1 VAMRRGVGVVLTIL
15 ILGILVSVGGMAM
28 LFMMVGRQPSVVSN
42 SVLTLRIEGDL
53 EETSSY
59 SVFGGIGSRR
69 PPSVRSL
76 VENLH
81 KAKVD
86 SRITGIVIKPFNLTS
101 AYWGKIQEIRDA
113 IIDYRKS
120 GKKAVAYLEYGGTRE
135 YFVATGCDKVYL
147 TPSSPLDLA
156 GLATYTVFMRGTLDK
171 IGATADYHKIGDYKT
186 APNQMTE
193 KTFTPAHR
201 EMEEA
206 LTEDFFE
213 QLVQGVA
220 DGRKKSVADVRA
232 LIDDGPFLPEKAKAA
247 GLVDDVKYED
257 LLDEKA
263 PAGAGKSVTKI
274 EADEYTRVTQESLG
288 LGRGPKIAV
297 IYAVGLINSGR
308 SGYDPLN
315 GPVVGSD
322 TIVEYVRKAR
332 KDSSIRAIVLRIDS
346 PGGSVIASDVI
357 WRELSLART
366 GTNAKPVVA
375 SMSDL
380 AASGGYYI
388 AMAASDVVAQPGTLT
403 GSIGIYGGK
412 IVTGGTYEKL
422 GMNIEAIS
430 RGKNAEMDSPV
441 RPFSASEGAK
451 MDEQLQEF
459 YTQFVAKVADAR
471 KMTPEM
477 VDGVARGHV
486 WTGKQAKHL
495 KLVDELGGLDR
506 AIAIAKD
513 RAKIPASQNVELVN
527 YPPKRSLFDVLS
539 ESFGNSTDNR
549 AELAALLGFA
559 DRRAVGILTAP
570 LRIFRRGEV
579 LALMPMGYLQ

>member
-1 VAMRRGVGVVLTIL
+1 MRRGVGVVLTIL
-15 ILGILVSVGGMAM
+15 ILGILVSVGGMLM
-28 LFMMVGRQPSVVSN
+28 LFLMVGRQPSVTSN

-59 SVFGGIGSRR
+59 DMFGGIGSRR
-69 PPSVRSL
+69 RPSVRTL

-86 SRITGIVIKPFNLTS
+86 HRITSIVIKPVNLTS
-101 AYWGKIQEIRDA
+101 AYWAKIQEVRDA

-120 GKKAVAYLEYGGTRE
+120 GKQAVAYLEYGGTRE

-156 GLATYTVFMRGTLDK
+156 GLASYTVFMRGTLDK

-220 DGRKKSVADVRA
+220 DGRKKSVDDVRA
-232 LIDDGPFLPEKAKAA
+232 LVDDGPFLPEKAKAA

-263 PAGAGKSVTKI
+263 PAGPGKSPTKLDG
-274 EADEYTRVTQESLG
+274 DEYGRVTLDSLG

-322 TIVEYVRKAR
+322 TVVEYIRKAR

-366 GTNAKPVVA
+366 GPNAKPVVA

-441 RPFSASEGAK
+441 RPFNASEGAK

-539 ESFGNSTDNR
+539 DSFGNSTDNR
-549 AELAALLGFA
+549 VELAAWLGLA